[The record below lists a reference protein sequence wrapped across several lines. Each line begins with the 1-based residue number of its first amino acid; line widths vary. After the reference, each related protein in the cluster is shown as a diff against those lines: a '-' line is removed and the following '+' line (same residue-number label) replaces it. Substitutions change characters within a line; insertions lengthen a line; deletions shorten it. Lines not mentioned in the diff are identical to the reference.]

1 MEQLSRRSF
10 VQNLLGSLL
19 TFSLIKNLNGSD
31 ALGGPVKPIAGR
43 WLMEVEQMSGGLR
56 SKKLKPVEWQQQIEA
71 LFNQIDFPDLLRA
84 INYTELS
91 KNALFPDDHD
101 SALPLEFPQVEG
113 LPSALAYVPF
123 FIALKKGRAI
133 VPHAHHNMTS
143 MHMVLDGKVQARH
156 FDRVSDETNYL
167 TIKPTL
173 DKEFGRGEL
182 STVSDENNNI
192 HWFEALSESVF
203 IFSVAVFKVNPG
215 EDFTGRDY
223 IDPRGGEKIGNDL
236 IRARRIGE
244 KEARSLYGKS

>member
-1 MEQLSRRSF
+1 MEQLSRRGF

-19 TFSLIKNLNGSD
+19 TFSLIENLNGSN
-31 ALGGPVKPIAGR
+31 ALAGSIKPIAGR
-43 WLMEVEQMSGGLR
+43 WLIEVEQMSSNLR
-56 SKKLKPVEWQQQIEA
+56 SRKLKPVEWQQQIEV
-71 LFNQIDFPDLLRA
+71 LFNHIDFPDLLRA
-84 INYTELS
+84 IDYAELT

-113 LPSALAYVPF
+113 LPAELAYVPF

-143 MHMVLDGKVQARH
+143 MHMVLDGEVQARH
-156 FDRVSDETNYL
+156 FDRVSDESNYL

-173 DKEFGRGEL
+173 DKEFVRGDL
-182 STVSDENNNI
+182 STVSDQKDNI
-192 HWFEALSESVF
+192 HWFKALSDTVF
-203 IFSVAVFKVNPG
+203 IFSVGVFKVNPDD
-215 EDFTGRDY
+215 DFSGRDF
-223 IDPRGGEKIGNDL
+223 IDPIGGEKVGNGL